1 MSELKNFGEERLA
14 QKQEGGMKESPH
26 SMLKAR

>member
-14 QKQEGGMKESPH
+14 QKQEEAMKESPH